1 MSLSFAG
8 VLQKGDGSLIELQS
22 FYPPN
27 VNEFI
32 GSGQKR
38 DFDCGSQGILLKGIE
53 IWSGAA
59 YKAQKSLF
67 DNSFSNSFCFIST
80 LQTILTMYGF
90 HLL

>member
-1 MSLSFAG
+1 MNFNVCLSFAG

-38 DFDCGSQGILLKGIE
+38 DFDCGSGGNLLKGIV
-53 IWSGAA
+53 IW
-59 YKAQKSLF
+59 F
-67 DNSFSNSFCFIST
+67 
-80 LQTILTMYGF
+80 
-90 HLL
+90 

>member
-38 DFDCGSQGILLKGIE
+38 NFDCGSGGNLFQG
-53 IWSGAA
+53 
-59 YKAQKSLF
+59 F
-67 DNSFSNSFCFIST
+67 DDSFSNNCSFFQLYNFYNFQF
-80 LQTILTMYGF
+80 LQTMLAMYF
-90 HLL
+90 PM

>member
-1 MSLSFAG
+1 MNFNVCLSFAG

-38 DFDCGSQGILLKGIE
+38 DFDCGSGGNLLKGID

-59 YKAQKSLF
+59 YKGQKSPF
-67 DNSFSNSFCFIST
+67 VTNFS
-80 LQTILTMYGF
+80 M
-90 HLL
+90 